1 MSRII
6 FFVLIIAVIYF
17 AWRSMRLKQIQLEKR
32 LDKQEKANLAEHKND
47 MPGEKM
53 VSCANCGLYVPISE
67 AIYSNG
73 KYYCSR
79 QHAMKGPKAHGCD
92 FFLTAG
98 VTKQQFGLPS
108 ISTNDRKAR
117 RFLFW

>member
-6 FFVLIIAVIYF
+6 FFVLIVAVIYF

-53 VSCANCGLYVPISE
+53 VSCAWEPVGQINVPKKPEIYKDIPDPAGDQVLLSE
-67 AIYSNG
+67 AEQLERVVRL
-73 KYYCSR
+73 CL
-79 QHAMKGPKAHGCD
+79 KGPKAH
-92 FFLTAG
+92 
-98 VTKQQFGLPS
+98 
-108 ISTNDRKAR
+108 
-117 RFLFW
+117 

>member
-6 FFVLIIAVIYF
+6 FFVLIVAVIYF

-53 VSCANCGLYVPISE
+53 VS
-67 AIYSNG
+67 
-73 KYYCSR
+73 
-79 QHAMKGPKAHGCD
+79 
-92 FFLTAG
+92 
-98 VTKQQFGLPS
+98 
-108 ISTNDRKAR
+108 
-117 RFLFW
+117 

>member
-6 FFVLIIAVIYF
+6 FFVLIVAVIYF

-53 VSCANCGLYVPISE
+53 VSCVGGQGLQDR
-67 AIYSNG
+67 G
-73 KYYCSR
+73 L
-79 QHAMKGPKAHGCD
+79 QHSD
-92 FFLTAG
+92 
-98 VTKQQFGLPS
+98 VQ
-108 ISTNDRKAR
+108 
-117 RFLFW
+117 

>member
-32 LDKQEKANLAEHKND
+32 LDKQENKND

-79 QHAMKGPKAHGCD
+79 QHAMKGPKAH
-92 FFLTAG
+92 
-98 VTKQQFGLPS
+98 
-108 ISTNDRKAR
+108 
-117 RFLFW
+117 

>member
-6 FFVLIIAVIYF
+6 FFVLIVAVIYF

-32 LDKQEKANLAEHKND
+32 WINRKKPILRNTKND

-67 AIYSNG
+67 AVYSNG
-73 KYYCSR
+73 KYYCCR
-79 QHAMKGPKAHGCD
+79 QHAMKGPKAH
-92 FFLTAG
+92 
-98 VTKQQFGLPS
+98 
-108 ISTNDRKAR
+108 
-117 RFLFW
+117 

>member
-6 FFVLIIAVIYF
+6 FFVLIVAVIYF

-53 VSCANCGLYVPISE
+53 VSCANCACMFRSVKLYT
-67 AIYSNG
+67 
-73 KYYCSR
+73 
-79 QHAMKGPKAHGCD
+79 AMG
-92 FFLTAG
+92 
-98 VTKQQFGLPS
+98 
-108 ISTNDRKAR
+108 STIAAASTQ
-117 RFLFW
+117 

>member
-79 QHAMKGPKAHGCD
+79 QHAMKGPKAHCWRA
-92 FFLTAG
+92 TTIPIPSRYA
-98 VTKQQFGLPS
+98 TKSLKSAKPPLQSGT
-108 ISTNDRKAR
+108 I
-117 RFLFW
+117 

>member
-47 MPGEKM
+47 MPAKRWFRAPTAVCMFRSVKPSTATGSTIAA
-53 VSCANCGLYVPISE
+53 VST
-67 AIYSNG
+67 
-73 KYYCSR
+73 
-79 QHAMKGPKAHGCD
+79 Q
-92 FFLTAG
+92 
-98 VTKQQFGLPS
+98 
-108 ISTNDRKAR
+108 
-117 RFLFW
+117 

>member
-47 MPGEKM
+47 MPGEKDGF
-53 VSCANCGLYVPISE
+53 VRQLRFV
-67 AIYSNG
+67 
-73 KYYCSR
+73 CSD
-79 QHAMKGPKAHGCD
+79 Q
-92 FFLTAG
+92 
-98 VTKQQFGLPS
+98 
-108 ISTNDRKAR
+108 
-117 RFLFW
+117 

>member
-6 FFVLIIAVIYF
+6 FFVLIVAVIYF

-53 VSCANCGLYVPISE
+53 VSCANCGLYVPIVKL
-67 AIYSNG
+67 YT
-73 KYYCSR
+73 
-79 QHAMKGPKAHGCD
+79 AMG
-92 FFLTAG
+92 
-98 VTKQQFGLPS
+98 
-108 ISTNDRKAR
+108 STIAAASTQ
-117 RFLFW
+117 

>member
-53 VSCANCGLYVPISE
+53 VSCANCGLYVRSVKPS
-67 AIYSNG
+67 
-73 KYYCSR
+73 
-79 QHAMKGPKAHGCD
+79 
-92 FFLTAG
+92 TATG
-98 VTKQQFGLPS
+98 
-108 ISTNDRKAR
+108 STIAAVSTQ
-117 RFLFW
+117 

>member
-6 FFVLIIAVIYF
+6 FFVLIVAVIYF

-53 VSCANCGLYVPISE
+53 VSCANCGLFRSVKLYT
-67 AIYSNG
+67 
-73 KYYCSR
+73 
-79 QHAMKGPKAHGCD
+79 AMG
-92 FFLTAG
+92 
-98 VTKQQFGLPS
+98 
-108 ISTNDRKAR
+108 STIAAASTQ
-117 RFLFW
+117 

>member
-6 FFVLIIAVIYF
+6 FFVLIVAVIYF

-53 VSCANCGLYVPISE
+53 VSCAKLYT
-67 AIYSNG
+67 
-73 KYYCSR
+73 
-79 QHAMKGPKAHGCD
+79 AMG
-92 FFLTAG
+92 
-98 VTKQQFGLPS
+98 
-108 ISTNDRKAR
+108 STIAAASTQ
-117 RFLFW
+117 

>member
-6 FFVLIIAVIYF
+6 FFVLIVAVIYF

-67 AIYSNG
+67 AVYSNG
-73 KYYCSR
+73 EV
-79 QHAMKGPKAHGCD
+79 
-92 FFLTAG
+92 LL
-98 VTKQQFGLPS
+98 LPP
-108 ISTNDRKAR
+108 AR
-117 RFLFW
+117 NERPERRTDANFS